1 MLPRVLVLPAVILAL
16 AAPALATS
24 ALAQVKCGDDL
35 PPIDRDAQT
44 RMTAQDFVRALS
56 VKEAAFAK
64 ALGNYG
70 YTVDANV
77 ETLAGDTVDGEY
89 HQVSILRFDANGP
102 RRKPIL
108 TTVNTL
114 KRIKFADRDVDALRD
129 AFTLTPDRVSTGD
142 IVYSG
147 RQKVG
152 EVNAALFDVLPRNPT
167 GEIRGFEGRAWVQAS
182 ADAVMRLCGRSNATP
197 IAPMR
202 FEVIRTLVDDQYW
215 FPVSIRADEEAQV
228 GKDER
233 VHVRVTV
240 TYSNYKSR

>member
-1 MLPRVLVLPAVILAL
+1 MLLRVLLLPAVFLAL
-16 AAPALATS
+16 AAPVW
-24 ALAQVKCGDDL
+24 AQVDCGADL
-35 PPIDRDAQT
+35 PPIDRDAET

-56 VKEAAFAK
+56 VKEATFSK

-70 YTVDANV
+70 YTVDATI
-77 ETLAGDTVDGEY
+77 ETLTSDTVDGEY
-89 HQVSILRFDANGP
+89 HQVSIVSFDANGP
-102 RRKPIL
+102 RREPIL

-114 KRIKFADRDVDALRD
+114 KRIKFVDRDVEALRD

-152 EVNAALFDVLPRNPT
+152 EVNTALFDVLPRNPT
-167 GEIRGFEGRAWVQAS
+167 GEIRGFEGRAWVRAS
-182 ADAVMRLCGRSNATP
+182 ADSVMRLCGRSNATP

-202 FEVIRTLVDDQYW
+202 FEVIRALVDDQYW

-228 GKDER
+228 GKGDK